1 VHARPAFARQP
12 EFHVVQET
20 HAIRHP
26 LLPAKGAGEMSMV
39 EIAENLERVTSLIE
53 GERVKE
59 REARKV
65 YEAVARDVE
74 SNIAKIREFAK
85 QLVAAHGSRLS
96 TFSGMLGE
104 TIEVKPHANGPSTNG
119 IGHVT
124 HARRPAPHAIG
135 DIKNLADAVLRV
147 WDLEPTAM
155 TSEDIADLLPRT
167 GYQSNAAPA
176 SIRSSVNQAIAKLC
190 RIGKVIRYR
199 GDGSIIPI
207 RDRTS
212 RARKYLAASKA
223 PESDVA

>member
-1 VHARPAFARQP
+1 M
-12 EFHVVQET
+12 VQET
-20 HAIRHP
+20 LAIRHP
-26 LLPAKGAGEMSMV
+26 SLPAKGVGDMSMV
-39 EIAENLERVTSLIE
+39 EIAEHLERVTSLIE
-53 GERVKE
+53 GERAKE
-59 REARKV
+59 RDARKV
-65 YEAVARDVE
+65 YESVAREVE

-96 TFSGMLGE
+96 SFSGLLGE
-104 TIEVKPHANGPSTNG
+104 TIEAKPHTNG
-119 IGHVT
+119 NGS
-124 HARRPAPHAIG
+124 HANAPRLTPRATG
-135 DIKNLADAVLRV
+135 EIKNLADAILRV
-147 WDLEPTAM
+147 WDIEPAAM
-155 TSEDIADLLPRT
+155 TSEEIADLLPRT

-212 RARKYLAASKA
+212 RARKYLAAAKA